1 MKKALIN
8 ALRIYY
14 GYKFLMS
21 LKGCN
26 NFLAISNALKNI
38 AGEGNNKLDTI
49 DGVNIYYNPYSMLL
63 VGYPDGI
70 AFTINFGSP
79 TIIVG
84 RKFLVMSKDAQ
95 EFTIAHELGHLYCR
109 HVADFTYPVQRELK
123 ILKGEVLS
131 IELEAD
137 AYAVKK
143 IGMKRALNA
152 LDEISKAVRGI
163 ARKEVMLRIE
173 HINKH

>member
-1 MKKALIN
+1 MKKKIITAISL
-8 ALRIYY
+8 YY
-14 GYKFLMS
+14 CYKSIMS

-26 NFLAISNALKNI
+26 NFVAISNVLKNI
-38 AGEGNNKLDTI
+38 TGEGDNKLDTI

-63 VGYPDGI
+63 LGYPDGI
-70 AFTINFGSP
+70 AFTINLGSP
-79 TIIVG
+79 SIIVG
-84 RKFLVMSKDAQ
+84 RKFFGMSKDAQ
-95 EFTIAHELGHLYCR
+95 EFTIAHELGHLYYR
-109 HVADFTYPVQRELK
+109 HVADFTYPAKRELK

-143 IGMKRALNA
+143 IGRKRALNA
-152 LDEISKAVRGI
+152 LYEISKATGGI